1 MSSKTEAPALGA
13 AAEHTDEGFCQALA
27 LYTTL
32 ASRPTTDRHTRLVC
46 LAKKAALLD
55 AHPRIRAFDNR
66 RSRSKGR
73 NGSATLHP
81 AESSSSSSASA
92 SLRPLLIARAAVFR
106 DLAAA
111 YKESGA
117 AVNASAAYDR
127 AVQLMQSLP
136 DDSDCLSEALAEWAD
151 VEESLGRAT
160 KASRLRERSRGC
172 AEEKE

>member
-1 MSSKTEAPALGA
+1 
-13 AAEHTDEGFCQALA
+13 HTDEGFCQALA

-55 AHPRIRAFDNR
+55 AHPRIRAFDSR
-66 RSRSKGR
+66 RSKGR

-92 SLRPLLIARAAVFR
+92 PLRPLLIARAAVFR

-127 AVQLMQSLP
+127 AVQLMQLLP
-136 DDSDCLSEALAEWAD
+136 DDSDCLSETLAEWAD

>member
-1 MSSKTEAPALGA
+1 MSSKTEIPTAPA
-13 AAEHTDEGFCQALA
+13 AAEHTDEEFCQALA

-55 AHPRIRAFDNR
+55 AHPLIRAFDGR
-66 RSRSKGR
+66 RKRH
-73 NGSATLHP
+73 GSATLLP
-81 AESSSSSSASA
+81 AESSASSSSAL
-92 SLRPLLIARAAVFR
+92 LRPLLIDRAAVFR

-136 DDSDCLSEALAEWAD
+136 DDNDGLSETLAEWAD
-151 VEESLGRAT
+151 IEESLGRTT

-172 AEEKE
+172 AKEKE